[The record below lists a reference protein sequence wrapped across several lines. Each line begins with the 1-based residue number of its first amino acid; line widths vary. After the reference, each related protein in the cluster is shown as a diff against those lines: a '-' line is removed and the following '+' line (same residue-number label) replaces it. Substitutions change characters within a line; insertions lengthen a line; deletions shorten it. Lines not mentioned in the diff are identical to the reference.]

1 MGTDIVFN
9 VHRILVT
16 LQNEM
21 FEKSF
26 HNGVYKGSYMG
37 RNEFIKKEHTIDGN
51 SKAAFVMEAMLQYT
65 LEKGPILK
73 GDNSFLQFLPGN
85 TSMDV
90 HDEINEFGF
99 GLNDHF
105 IDDIQGGMQITA
117 TEEFGHGTATT
128 GFLSQ
133 NSIGYEN
140 FLSTENNAHEKGD
153 DLWNLV
159 QSTMSTIRTADQRK
173 KFASILRKFS
183 METIAENN
191 PHYSKSNR
199 GTTMLGCDVSGKPES
214 SKRIRQHYER

>member
-1 MGTDIVFN
+1 MQQYMAPCRHFMAVIKDPIHLTTDLFHIRWWKHYNYYFASDMGTDIVFN
-9 VHRILVT
+9 VHRSLVT

-37 RNEFIKKEHTIDGN
+37 RNEFIKKEHTIDDN

-159 QSTMSTIRTADQRK
+159 QSTMSTISHANIT
-173 KFASILRKFS
+173 
-183 METIAENN
+183 
-191 PHYSKSNR
+191 
-199 GTTMLGCDVSGKPES
+199 C
-214 SKRIRQHYER
+214 